1 MTVFT
6 VTVIIQNYTPTSK
19 QSNKHILIV
28 VKCLQFKTVILRV
41 LLKLNHRSKD
51 TYTHKDCVRLK
62 RVFLLL
68 RIYTN
73 SLVSMTE

>member
-6 VTVIIQNYTPTSK
+6 VTVYMQNYTLTSK

-28 VKCLQFKTVILRV
+28 VKCLQLAPIILIIP
-41 LLKLNHRSKD
+41 LKLHHRSKD

-62 RVFLLL
+62 RVISSP

-73 SLVSMTE
+73 SLVSMKE